1 MCEFVENVNGKEY
14 GFDLKK
20 LAGAFR
26 INTERKKKVDG
37 GGGGG
42 GGERG
47 RLVTRVK
54 RVTRARRKS
63 VKMQLKQAK
72 KRRAT
77 IIQWEVK
84 QAFGAF

>member
-37 GGGGG
+37 GGG
-42 GGERG
+42 ERE